1 MLEICFGDSVKG
13 ALTVAQ
19 HSGRSVIGSGV
30 AFITE
35 KKGLSGWL
43 QRRRAKQAYLQRQEA
58 LDRLAVPLGGTHEDI
73 AALSFGFSQGDIA
86 APLAEDCPK
95 REELRQTVAFDDIG
109 RPRDVEQTVAS
120 CWDGWLRDLDKVQN
134 GPEEVR
140 LWVDDTPDS
149 RCGLLFVADL
159 LQEKKTALHVVELPG
174 QIVRADGVTVS
185 YRGWGEVEPQL
196 FGTFLD
202 RQRVL
207 SKEEVCDLAAQWQTL
222 QAENAPLRVVENG
235 TVYSAGIDYYDDAIR
250 REFPQDTGTV
260 GRLIANAL
268 VRQNLRISDV
278 FIARRIQHFIAQG
291 ELTVVGTSQRGF
303 YGTPIQCSK

>member
-30 AFITE
+30 AFVTE

-43 QRRRAKQAYLQRQEA
+43 QRRRAKREYLRRQEE
-58 LDRLAVPLGGTHEDI
+58 LDRLAVPLGGTYEDT
-73 AALSFGFSQGDIA
+73 AGLSFGFSQGDIA
-86 APLAEDCPK
+86 APLTEDCPK
-95 REELRQTVAFDDIG
+95 REELRQMVAFDDIG

-120 CWDGWLRDLDKVQN
+120 CWDGWLRDLDKVRQ

-140 LWVDDTPDS
+140 VWVDDTPEA

-174 QIVRADGVTVS
+174 QIVRADGITVS

-207 SKEEVCDLAAQWQTL
+207 SREEVCDLAAQWQKL
-222 QAENAPLRVVENG
+222 QAENAPLRVVEDG
-235 TVYSAGIDYYDDAIR
+235 CVRSAGIDYYDDAIR
-250 REFPQDTGTV
+250 REFPQDTCTV
-260 GRLIANAL
+260 GRLIANVL
-268 VRQNLRISDV
+268 VRQNLLINDV
-278 FIARRIQHFIAQG
+278 FIARRVQHFIDRD
-291 ELTVVGTSQRGF
+291 ELAVVGSSERGF
-303 YGTPIQCSK
+303 YGTPIQCGK